1 MASSMIHYIV
11 SRLIADEIGV
21 KDLNMFLVGAVL
33 APDTGN
39 KEDGSYCKLQ
49 CRDIRNDVALKG
61 FNWAAFAGEHK
72 DAMSNDYYKGYC
84 CHIIMDALWY
94 HDVSD
99 KYIRHLPAEI
109 KNERIRAMHS
119 DYWRLNHLLIKEYKV
134 PRNQVSVVDIP
145 DAGIDKENL
154 LRMADRFKNQL
165 QAPECNLDELE
176 VLTWD
181 IVTDYVEKAEELCL
195 QEMMAV
201 AGVCNGMNPMD
212 LFVTTQD

>member
-39 KEDGSYCKLQ
+39 KEDGSYCKLHYM
-49 CRDIRNDVALKG
+49 DIRTDFALKG
-61 FNWAAFAGEHK
+61 INWTAFAGEHM
-72 DAMSNDYYKGYC
+72 DAMDNDYFKGYC
-84 CHIIMDALWY
+84 CHLIMDALWY
-94 HDVSD
+94 HDVND
-99 KYIRHLPAEI
+99 RYIRHLPAEI
-109 KNERIRAMHS
+109 KNERIQAMHS
-119 DYWRLNHLLIKEYKV
+119 DYWRLNHLLIKEYNV
-134 PRNQVSVVDIP
+134 PRNPVSVVDIP
-145 DAGIDKENL
+145 DDDIDKESL

-181 IVTDYVEKAEELCL
+181 IVTDYVERAWKLCL

-201 AGVCNGMNPMD
+201 AGGCNGMSPMD
-212 LFVTTQD
+212 LFVTTQE